1 MVYDVTMSNI
11 SNEMKSGPAQR
22 IEDRQVAKRE
32 KEEWFI
38 KSNLKVVERLELKF
52 EIFELFLKFI

>member
-1 MVYDVTMSNI
+1 MSYI
-11 SNEMKSGPAQR
+11 SNEMKSWPTQW
-22 IEDRQVAKRE
+22 IEDEQMAKRE

-38 KSNLKVVERLELKF
+38 KSNLKVVECLELKF